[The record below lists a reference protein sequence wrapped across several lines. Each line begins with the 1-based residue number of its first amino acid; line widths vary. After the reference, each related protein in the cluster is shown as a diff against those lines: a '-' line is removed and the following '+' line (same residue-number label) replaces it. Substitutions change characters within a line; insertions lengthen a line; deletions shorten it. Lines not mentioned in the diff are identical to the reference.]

1 MYREPT
7 EASKSNSIK
16 DASAVARSA
25 IRRQASVRGRPGSRL
40 RPHVHG
46 VSHHLPL
53 ARSITEEIEREGD
66 GLGSRVRSPLLNN
79 NPVDEP
85 PGSDPARREAGQR
98 ILNDV
103 ISHHHPGRRLRIPR
117 GSALNDLRSLFFPS
131 EGSEGPQNTEGLP
144 FTPRFAPAIAFHS
157 TISAHPPPPYV
168 SRSSPFPPLDGPTD
182 DPGPHVPL
190 LRRVGERSVNEALRP
205 NREPVVDGLGDRQRS
220 LSPEYHRGD
229 DDAWETLLTTIT
241 PDVNRPSADSSFN
254 SASASGTNAPRNGTT
269 TNSSNNSQTL
279 PSSLDSA
286 VPTMHMVLDPYP
298 EFLNPCDYPDSDS
311 ETEPESESTQRFLSR
326 NSRNSRLR
334 RAARRS
340 HGLPFPSN
348 PPPIPTASVTFS
360 NPPSYQDTQQHLQS
374 IMDRLVQR
382 ENLNLPEF
390 LLATAGL
397 PHVHDR
403 RTGTNDGALETDGPD
418 GPTRQRA

>member
-7 EASKSNSIK
+7 EASKSNTIK
-16 DASAVARSA
+16 DSSAAARSA

-40 RPHVHG
+40 RPHVH
-46 VSHHLPL
+46 SMPHHLPL
-53 ARSITEEIEREGD
+53 SRSITEEIEREAD
-66 GLGSRVRSPLLNN
+66 GLGFRVRSPLSNN

-85 PGSDPARREAGQR
+85 PGLDPARREAGQR

-117 GSALNDLRSLFFPS
+117 ESALNDLRHHLFPS
-131 EGSEGPQNTEGLP
+131 EGSEGAQNTEGLP

-168 SRSSPFPPLDGPTD
+168 SRSSPFPPLDGPAD
-182 DPGPHVPL
+182 EPGPHVPL

-241 PDVNRPSADSSFN
+241 PDVNLPSADSSFT
-254 SASASGTNAPRNGTT
+254 SASASGTNAPRDGTT
-269 TNSSNNSQTL
+269 TNSSDNSQTL
-279 PSSLDSA
+279 PSPLDSA

-298 EFLNPCDYPDSDS
+298 EFLNPCDYPEPDS
-311 ETEPESESTQRFLSR
+311 ETEPESESAQRLLNR
-326 NSRNSRLR
+326 NHRSSLR
-334 RAARRS
+334 RPTWRPRG
-340 HGLPFPSN
+340 HPFPMSI
-348 PPPIPTASVTFS
+348 PPPISTASVAFS

-382 ENLNLPEF
+382 ENLPDF
-390 LLATAGL
+390 LFTTAGL